1 VPRLLLPFAFLIS
14 TTIIIHFIAPGGAVI
29 YHEFNPIIQSIK
41 FQKLPGLQ
49 QCSNKIDIKRHFFR
63 ESTHSTHICILETYS
78 YFFIESLPGLKC
90 IVVNNFI

>member
-49 QCSNKIDIKRHFFR
+49 QCSNKIDIKSATFSGNQRIPRTFAFWKLIQIFLLRAFR
-63 ESTHSTHICILETYS
+63 A
-78 YFFIESLPGLKC
+78 
-90 IVVNNFI
+90 